1 MHVGCKATAD
11 TKPAVSG
18 AAKLGGVCLLVL
30 VLAAFADPV
39 SGSDW
44 VADLRSWVA
53 GFGPAAP
60 LLYGFAYV
68 LATVLFVPGSALTI
82 GAGVAFGLLWGTV
95 LVSIASTVGGA
106 LAFLLARYLLRDRV
120 ESWVAG
126 REKFAMVDR
135 AVAEKGWKIVALTR
149 LSPVFP
155 FNLQNYAYG
164 LTGVGF
170 RGYVLASWIAML
182 PGTLLY
188 VYLGAAGVQVAA
200 AATGAASWGRTA
212 LQLLGL
218 VATLAV
224 AVVAGR
230 IATRVLREAADESA
244 EEEG

>member
-1 MHVGCKATAD
+1 MNVGREAIAR
-11 TKPAVSG
+11 TKSTGVAVTR
-18 AAKLGGVCLLVL
+18 LGGLLVL
-30 VLAAFADPV
+30 VLLLSAWADPV

-44 VADLRSWVA
+44 VADLRGWVA

-60 LLYGFAYV
+60 VVYGLAYV

-106 LAFLLARYLLRDRV
+106 LAFLLARYLLRERV
-120 ESWVAG
+120 ESWVEG

-135 AVAEKGWKIVALTR
+135 AVAEKGWRIVALTR

-164 LTGVGF
+164 LTGVSF

-200 AATGAASWGRTA
+200 AATGAASWGQTA

-218 VATLAV
+218 AATLAV

-230 IATRVLREAADESA
+230 IATRVLREAADED
-244 EEEG
+244 EGGG

>member
-1 MHVGCKATAD
+1 MRRRSLA
-11 TKPAVSG
+11 
-18 AAKLGGVCLLVL
+18 LGLAL
-30 VLAAFADPV
+30 LAAALSVGFAAPV
-39 SGSDW
+39 SGSGW
-44 VADLRSWVA
+44 VASLREWVA

-60 LLYGFAYV
+60 LVYGAAYV
-68 LATVLFVPGSALTI
+68 VATVLFVPGSALTI

-95 LVSIASTVGGA
+95 LVSIASTVGAA
-106 LAFLLARYLLRDRV
+106 LAFLLARYFLRERV
-120 ESWVAG
+120 ESWLEG
-126 REKFAMVDR
+126 RERFELVDR
-135 AVAEKGWKIVALTR
+135 AVAEKGWRIVALTR

-170 RGYVLASWIAML
+170 RGYVLASWVAMI

-200 AATGAASWGRTA
+200 AATGTASWGRTA

-218 VATLAV
+218 GATLAV

-230 IATRVLREAADESA
+230 IATRALREAGAV
-244 EEEG
+244 EEEGG